1 MICWWVFTDE
11 ISCICAEEAE
21 MQGRAAPTRIR
32 FAEPDTVAM
41 NIDHHPPSPIHGK
54 HLPLHENDMEN
65 QQSEYDQST
74 FIGDDT
80 IIGGLSQENV
90 PSLTNAST
98 NS

>member
-1 MICWWVFTDE
+1 
-11 ISCICAEEAE
+11 

-32 FAEPDTVAM
+32 FAESDTVAM
-41 NIDHHPPSPIHGK
+41 NIDHRPPSPIHGK
-54 HLPLHENDMEN
+54 NLPLHENDMEN

-74 FIGDDT
+74 FISDDT